1 MKLTI
6 SVVTP
11 SFNQAKFIERTIL
24 SVLEQDAPPAEYV
37 VFDGGSTDDT
47 VTILKKYEDRLRWVS
62 EKDTGQTQA
71 VNKGIK
77 ATSGDVIGW
86 INSDDIYYPGTFKT
100 VLECFEKYPDVNVI
114 YGNANHID
122 ENDNTLEPYY
132 TEKWNYERLKD
143 ICFLC
148 QPAVFFRRDVIEKV
162 GLLDET
168 LQYCMDY
175 EYWLRAG
182 AELKFH
188 YLTQT
193 LAGSR
198 MYNGNK
204 TLGARTK
211 VHAEI
216 CNMLYKQIGHVP
228 SKWVFAY
235 AHAIADEQGY
245 NRSDP
250 WQNTCYCSTLLTES
264 SKKFL
269 ELNGEI
275 TIKDMHTM
283 AEWIGGTHSEF
294 LNLIEKLNNQLTEHE
309 KDRAERLTQLEKVNH
324 YLEEVESERKN
335 RFKLIAKLEDTLAD
349 LEKDRNDRL
358 TLIEKLNKQLIEVD
372 RDYQE
377 GLKQINQLS
386 DELREANALLGLY
399 KETMNNSWY
408 GRYLLKKLEK
418 KRKG

>member
-6 SVVTP
+6 SIVTP
-11 SFNQAKFIERTIL
+11 SFNQAEFIERTIL
-24 SVLEQDAPPAEYV
+24 SVLEQDAPPTEYV
-37 VFDGGSTDDT
+37 IFDGGSTDNT
-47 VTILKKYEDRLRWVS
+47 ITILKKHQDRLRWVS
-62 EKDTGQTQA
+62 EKDNGQAHA

-114 YGNANHID
+114 YGNAHHID
-122 ENDNTLEPYY
+122 EKDNILEPYY
-132 TEKWNYERLKD
+132 TEKWDYERLKD

-148 QPAVFFRRDVIEKV
+148 QPTVFFRRSVVEKV
-162 GLLDET
+162 GLLDEA

-182 AELKFH
+182 AESEFH
-188 YLTQT
+188 YLSQT

-198 MYNGNK
+198 MYNENK

-211 VHAEI
+211 VHEEI
-216 CNMLYKQIGHVP
+216 CDMLHKQIGQVP

-235 AHAIADEQGY
+235 AHAIADEQDY

-269 ELNGEI
+269 KLNGEI
-275 TIKDMHTM
+275 TIKDMRTM
-283 AEWIGGTHSEF
+283 SGWIGGAHSEF
-294 LNLIEKLNNQLTEHE
+294 LKN
-309 KDRAERLTQLEKVNH
+309 
-324 YLEEVESERKN
+324 EVK
-335 RFKLIAKLEDTLAD
+335 
-349 LEKDRNDRL
+349 
-358 TLIEKLNKQLIEVD
+358 
-372 RDYQE
+372 
-377 GLKQINQLS
+377 
-386 DELREANALLGLY
+386 
-399 KETMNNSWY
+399 
-408 GRYLLKKLEK
+408 
-418 KRKG
+418 